1 MVLVWMK
8 PFILE
13 LYGAKTKKKMVPFD
27 DLATPHNGTL
37 CLFKDI
43 PDSSAKSE
51 EDVASIINKFR
62 GF

>member
-1 MVLVWMK
+1 
-8 PFILE
+8 
-13 LYGAKTKKKMVPFD
+13 MVPFD

-51 EDVASIINKFR
+51 EDVASKFNHK
-62 GF
+62 